1 MICNPLLKNS
11 CEQVS
16 NPQGYVSNVIQ
27 ALLNIFLIVG
37 ILYFIWHFFM
47 ATYHLISSGANAKKL
62 EDAQTEITNAFIGLI
77 VVFSVFGVLKAAGI
91 LLGIPDLQN
100 LRLPLPSL

>member
-1 MICNPLLKNS
+1 MICNPLLQN
-11 CEQVS
+11 CQQVTA
-16 NPQGYVSNVIQ
+16 PQTYFNNVIQ
-27 ALLNIFLIVG
+27 ALFSIFLIIG

-47 ATYHLISSGANAKKL
+47 AAFHLISSRADSKKL
-62 EDAQTEITNAFIGLI
+62 EDARTEITNAFVGLI
-77 VVFSVFGVLKAAGI
+77 VVFSVFAVLKVAGK